1 MDYYWI
7 IIITY
12 KTINKIINM
21 MGSLSNGKLVGLY
34 GIQGVGKSYI
44 LKKFANER
52 IEWHVCDGS
61 DLIREVLK
69 DQDQTMEYFNH
80 NMTSIERAD
89 VRKAAIESAKKK
101 PGVTLV
107 AGHGSFATKE
117 DDASLTFNNVF
128 TSADGAAY
136 DHIIYLEKPAGVVFD
151 QVEKDMERSRTTLS
165 TEQLQLWMD
174 YEKELLE
181 VKCLEHGIAFR
192 VFCLDGSN
200 DHLNLID
207 IITEKVVMPA
217 CEGARLKSEQALIMS
232 IKEVPAAD
240 VYLLIDGDRTLVPQ
254 DTGTLFF
261 DQVSTLNVPQPLK
274 EIFQRYESYTFQAF
288 WEVAMLYSNVL
299 SLDEYNSL
307 CKKIGSEQVH
317 VHEAWNSFL
326 NGLPNNVH
334 PIILSS
340 SIREVW
346 LAMQLHHTEKH
357 GQTSG
362 LGRAS
367 VIAGNSLC
375 LHSYIIDDQAKA
387 LVAKELRRL
396 HCGCII
402 VGFGDSGERL
412 SLLSCVFYNSSY

>member
-1 MDYYWI
+1 
-7 IIITY
+7 
-12 KTINKIINM
+12 M

-44 LKKFANER
+44 LNQIANEC
-52 IEWHVCDGS
+52 IEWRVCDGS
-61 DLIREVLK
+61 DLIREVLRDRDQIMEHF
-69 DQDQTMEYFNH
+69 DQD
-80 NMTSIERAD
+80 MTPIERAD
-89 VRKAAIESAKKK
+89 VRKAAIERAKKK
-101 PGVTLV
+101 PSITLV
-107 AGHGSFATKE
+107 AGHGSFASKE
-117 DDASLTFNNVF
+117 DDDASLTFNDVF
-128 TSADGAAY
+128 TPADGAAY
-136 DHIIYLEKPAGVVFD
+136 DHIIYLEKSAGVVFE
-151 QVEKDMERSRTTLS
+151 QVQKDNERSRTILS
-165 TEQLQLWMD
+165 TEHLQLWMD
-174 YEKELLE
+174 HEKELLE
-181 VKCLEHGIAFR
+181 AYCLEHGIAFQ
-192 VFCLDGSN
+192 VFCLDGCD
-200 DHLNLID
+200 DHLNLIN

-232 IKEVPAAD
+232 MKEVPAAD

-261 DQVSTLNVPQPLK
+261 DQVLTLNVPQPLK
-274 EIFQRYESYTFQAF
+274 KIFKRYESYTFQAF

-317 VHEAWNSFL
+317 VYEAWHSFL
-326 NGLPNNVH
+326 DGLPNNVH

-362 LGRAS
+362 LSRAS
-367 VIAGNSLC
+367 VIAGNSLS
-375 LHSYIIDDQAKA
+375 LHSYIIDAQAKA

-412 SLLSCVFYNSSY
+412 SSFVFFCFYNSS